1 MPIEAEIV
9 PLAVI
14 RDSRA
19 SKQRNESPTFE
30 SIVESFRQYADPL
43 RARSTCLQY
52 DKMLSLYFDYFQLM
66 RITEITPKHIDE
78 WLRIL
83 KYKACESQK
92 GTKRI
97 SFEKELTL
105 LGTLLRFFEKY
116 NDNPDFLYPIKQRHR
131 EDVWFRR
138 ELRRPDRDLPRSAF
152 ERVRAC
158 MMELYGEMWWALF
171 TVQWCE
177 ALRISE
183 AAALCWEDVRLNTAK
198 PSASCIH
205 VCRHVVWTR
214 VSGEEPIVE
223 SGFKNS
229 SASGGS
235 KLLPVFPEAF
245 AALRKISTARTFGL
259 IFRNSEGGPLTYR
272 SIQSRYARAFARA
285 GIEYRGTHA
294 LRHGG
299 CREIYNLTG
308 DVALAGLLLG
318 NQDNDSI
325 RVYARR
331 DPAALFKFAE
341 DSWAAP
347 LLLEAED

>member
-1 MPIEAEIV
+1 MDGFGVRRRIK
-9 PLAVI
+9 
-14 RDSRA
+14 R
-19 SKQRNESPTFE
+19 TFE
-30 SIVESFRQYADPL
+30 SPRFESVVESFRQNAYPL

-52 DKMLSLYFDYFQLM
+52 VKMLNLYFDYYQLM
-66 RITEITPKHIDE
+66 RITEITPKHFDE
-78 WLRIL
+78 WLR
-83 KYKACESQK
+83 
-92 GTKRI
+92 
-97 SFEKELTL
+97 
-105 LGTLLRFFEKY
+105 
-116 NDNPDFLYPIKQRHR
+116 R
-131 EDVWFRR
+131 EM
-138 ELRRPDRDLPRSAF
+138 RRPDRDLPRSAF

-205 VCRHVVWTR
+205 VCRHVLWTR
-214 VSGEEPIVE
+214 VPGEEPLVE

-229 SASGGS
+229 SANGGS

-245 AALRKISTARTFGL
+245 AALRKIYTARTFGL
-259 IFRNSEGGPLTYR
+259 ILRNSEGGPLTYC
-272 SIQSRYARAFARA
+272 SIQSRYARAFAKA
-285 GIEYRGTHA
+285 GIVYRGTHA

-299 CREIYNLTG
+299 CREIYNRTG
-308 DVALAGLLLG
+308 DIALAGLLLG

-347 LLLEAED
+347 LLLEAGTEDVANLISLVVGDRGADTCLKEAERPTGLACGHN